1 MMKNEWLLLEKVIKA
16 PRILLYG
23 KPGTG
28 KTYSAMTMG
37 TNKNQMKKSITLT
50 PETSATDLLGH
61 YILVGDD
68 GMEWNDGIAIESW
81 KNGGRLV
88 INEIDHAGQDVTSI
102 LHALLDDVDFAEL
115 TLPNK
120 EKEVVRP
127 ANGFQ
132 CIATM
137 NGEPDD
143 LSEALRDRF
152 PIKIN
157 ISEIHP
163 NAIHSL
169 DSTIMS
175 VMNDVSGTDTSIRA
189 FMELSRLINKD
200 KVKPNDAIYA
210 VFGSVNEDFADTVVE
225 AYEVINSGT
234 SHIEDSD

>member
-1 MMKNEWLLLEKVIKA
+1 M
-16 PRILLYG
+16 
-23 KPGTG
+23 
-28 KTYSAMTMG
+28 
-37 TNKNQMKKSITLT
+37 
-50 PETSATDLLGH
+50 
-61 YILVGDD
+61 
-68 GMEWNDGIAIESW
+68 
-81 KNGGRLV
+81 
-88 INEIDHAGQDVTSI
+88 
-102 LHALLDDVDFAEL
+102 LDDIDFAEL

-163 NAIHSL
+163 NAIESL
-169 DSTIMS
+169 DSTIKS
-175 VMNDVSGTDTSIRA
+175 VMNDVSGTNTSIRS

-200 KVKPNDAIYA
+200 KVNPMDAIYA
-210 VFGSVNEDFADTVVE
+210 VFGSVDIDFADTVVD
-225 AYEVINSGT
+225 AYQVINSGT
-234 SHIEDSD
+234 SHIEETD